1 MTEVTIYSIIK
12 KSLKSCNIFLQCSGG
27 EGGIF
32 KVPALAVQNLQ
43 SSRAGARVIFTR
55 HHVNYI
61 HTRGVRWR
69 DFLPSRSLYSPPRP
83 LILYYCTMVG
93 GGVTSLLVQ
102 SPPPFTL
109 ILVRVLAT
117 MVFIPRRSSSSAS
130 LATLEVPL
138 VNNAVM
144 REKCLVSRSASQICW
159 SS

>member
-1 MTEVTIYSIIK
+1 M
-12 KSLKSCNIFLQCSGG
+12 FGRGG
-27 EGGIF
+27 GDF
-32 KVPALAVQNLQ
+32 Q
-43 SSRAGARVIFTR
+43 SSGASRSKFAIQQSWGTR
-55 HHVNYI
+55 NFYSTPRQL

-93 GGVTSLLVQ
+93 GGGTSLLVQ

-144 REKCLVSRSASQICW
+144 REKCRVSRSAIQICW